1 MWLCGCGEWGGSQVS
16 FCGSQSVFCRGK
28 SNNRIQNLKSKIQAY
43 SRQGGPEHTKGK
55 QKRRRDISVGIW
67 SNTNLS
73 PTLPKRNCEAG
84 QKTSGRPGSS
94 RSTWRE
100 KREQPKADHTERKR
114 ESIKKKAEEDRYCW
128 HHNQKLEA
136 HQWTSQ
142 NAPCGTPL
150 TSEAS
155 RIKECGMKYS
165 FGQYPSLDN
174 ILEVQTPLTGRTMS
188 QVERD
193 QMESTER

>member
-73 PTLPKRNCEAG
+73 PTLPKRNCEAR

-114 ESIKKKAEEDRYCW
+114 ESIKKRQRRTDIAGTITKSSR
-128 HHNQKLEA
+128 
-136 HQWTSQ
+136 TSQ

-174 ILEVQTPLTGRTMS
+174 ILEVQTPLTGRMMS